1 MDKVEK
7 IREMACLIVR
17 EMFTRVDDLTFSI
30 PYLLPILVDR
40 VNAQNIEGT
49 DGMDDKVKPAP
60 SQKPFVMIDPPEC
73 SEEVRIVLA

>member
-40 VNAQNIEGT
+40 VNA
-49 DGMDDKVKPAP
+49 
-60 SQKPFVMIDPPEC
+60 
-73 SEEVRIVLA
+73 